1 MESTNH
7 SHHAI
12 FIYGPPG
19 SGKTTSGAALAAALN
34 LGFIDLDGL
43 IVERIDMSIA
53 AYFQKNGEEAF
64 RAIERAAINEICK
77 SGQFAVIALGG
88 GALLDP
94 ENRKQVAANGQVVC
108 LSASLETLLSNLA
121 SQEGQRPLLNGDLQS
136 RLKSL
141 LQERR
146 DHYASFP
153 QVRIDGLNIS
163 QVVTAIQLQ
172 VGRFHISGMN
182 SGTDVFVQ
190 SGILPQVGNILKQA
204 GLKGPTVIVSDE
216 HVAPLYGQILLD
228 SLVSAGYESGLI
240 VIPAGEDHKTL
251 ETIAYLWEELINAG
265 LERGSTLVA
274 LGGGVVSDLAGFAA
288 ATYLRG
294 IPWVVCPT
302 SLLAMADASLGGK
315 TGADLPQGK
324 NLIGAFH
331 APKLVLADPDCLQT
345 LPEVELI
352 NGMGEVV
359 KHGVISSPELF
370 ERCHSD
376 VWRTDLEGLVRRAMQ
391 IKIGVIS
398 EDPFEKGR
406 RAILNLGHT
415 VGHAVELVSG
425 FQLRHGEAVAIGLVA
440 EAQIA
445 VELGLAHQDLPQ
457 TISGCLIQMGL
468 PVTIPA
474 GMDIE
479 KVLETMQR
487 DKKRAGGE
495 VKFVLPTSIGSVE
508 YGKLVQT
515 DLVRSVLNR
524 LQDTL

>member
-1 MESTNH
+1 MYLYSPES
-7 SHHAI
+7 SRRLE
-12 FIYGPPG
+12 IY
-19 SGKTTSGAALAAALN
+19 
-34 LGFIDLDGL
+34 F
-43 IVERIDMSIA
+43 
-53 AYFQKNGEEAF
+53 
-64 RAIERAAINEICK
+64 
-77 SGQFAVIALGG
+77 
-88 GALLDP
+88 
-94 ENRKQVAANGQVVC
+94 
-108 LSASLETLLSNLA
+108 
-121 SQEGQRPLLNGDLQS
+121 
-136 RLKSL
+136 
-141 LQERR
+141 
-146 DHYASFP
+146 
-153 QVRIDGLNIS
+153 
-163 QVVTAIQLQ
+163 
-172 VGRFHISGMN
+172 
-182 SGTDVFVQ
+182 
-190 SGILPQVGNILKQA
+190 KQA
-204 GLKGPTVIVSDE
+204 GLKGPTLIVSDD

-228 SLVSAGYESGLI
+228 SLVSAGFTADLI

-251 ETIAYLWEELINAG
+251 ETIANLWEELINAG

-331 APKLVLADPDCLQT
+331 APKLVLADPDCLNT

-370 ERCHSD
+370 EQCQTD
-376 VWRTDLEGLVRRAMQ
+376 VWRTDLEDLVRRAMQ
-391 IKIGVIS
+391 VKMAVIS

-445 VELGLAHQDLPQ
+445 VELGLAKPELPQ

-468 PVTIPA
+468 PVTIPS

-487 DKKRAGGE
+487 DKKRAGGQ

-508 YGKLVQT
+508 YGNLVQT
-515 DLVRSVLNR
+515 GLVRSVLNQ
-524 LQDTL
+524 LQDSL